1 MPHFIKK
8 KLGVKMREKLKV
20 AVLVEVHPFDIMNFQ
35 NMLWSFDDCECYV
48 QPADLF
54 VQDNENNGKYDVVL
68 YYCMNLPTPAEDSF
82 LRKYIEEK
90 LGSTNQGILLL
101 HHALLSFPNWDF
113 WDDVSG
119 MKIRCVDGIFEF
131 HQNEIVKYQLLDID
145 HPILSDIEPCTIK
158 DETYIMGEPVV
169 GDNDILIQTAN
180 TNSIKNIAWT
190 RKYKNSRVFCYAS
203 GHDNT
208 TYSSEDFRRILH
220 NGILW
225 CANLK

>member
-1 MPHFIKK
+1 
-8 KLGVKMREKLKV
+8 
-20 AVLVEVHPFDIMNFQ
+20 
-35 NMLWSFDDCECYV
+35 
-48 QPADLF
+48 
-54 VQDNENNGKYDVVL
+54 
-68 YYCMNLPTPAEDSF
+68 
-82 LRKYIEEK
+82 
-90 LGSTNQGILLL
+90 
-101 HHALLSFPNWDF
+101 
-113 WDDVSG
+113 
-119 MKIRCVDGIFEF
+119 
-131 HQNEIVKYQLLDID
+131 
-145 HPILSDIEPCTIK
+145 
-158 DETYIMGEPVV
+158 V